1 MLLPQALLKA
11 EVWHL
16 QEIHSSQWCT
26 VRFALR
32 SPLQNTYQEWPI
44 LWHPKDNQNNTLSG
58 ERKISLTWCLKSG
71 FLTSFWCRATITSV
85 CISIYKECF
94 QNTNTVSTAKQ
105 LPFTELTVIWNLEDS
120 HLFSTGSDLP
130 GGFKQEQDGQFGQFP
145 KYSLLTID
153 SHFFLWILKKLNTF
167 ISAHKYMHI
176 CKNPNHFWNP
186 LHFGISVGAESQE
199 LNEHFLSGK
208 YSI

>member
-1 MLLPQALLKA
+1 MLLPQAPLKA

-44 LWHPKDNQNNTLSG
+44 PWHPKDNQNNTLSG

-71 FLTSFWCRATITSV
+71 FLTSFWCRVTITSV
-85 CISIYKECF
+85 CIPIYKECF
-94 QNTNTVSTAKQ
+94 QNTKTVSTAKQ
-105 LPFTELTVIWNLEDS
+105 LPYTELTVIWNLEDS

-145 KYSLLTID
+145 KYSLLTVD
-153 SHFFLWILKKLNTF
+153 SHFFLMNSQKTKHTYIRTYVKIRITFETLYILEWVFVLR
-167 ISAHKYMHI
+167 A
-176 CKNPNHFWNP
+176 KNWMRIF
-186 LHFGISVGAESQE
+186 
-199 LNEHFLSGK
+199 FLSGK